1 MSKSQV
7 LALRFQCANGKKYN
21 VRIKNADPAVN
32 ADTVK
37 KLADT
42 MVSTKAFDFDGKKS
56 PYSLNSATY
65 TTTNKQAVIAAK

>member
-42 MVSTKAFDFDGKKS
+42 MVSTKLLQVHIIDFS
-56 PYSLNSATY
+56 SE
-65 TTTNKQAVIAAK
+65 Q